1 MALLLCLLMPLVVLS
16 CGPGGSLGCELP
28 QSHVLDSIQNL
39 RLLGQMRRLSPLSC
53 LKDRRDFRFPWQ
65 QVDGSQL
72 QKAQVMSVHHEMV
85 QQAFQLLLSERAS
98 AAWDK
103 TLLDHVRTGL
113 HQQLEHLESCLVQL
127 VTEEDSAQS
136 YGRSSL
142 EMKRYFQRIRLY
154 LKEKKYSG
162 CAWEV
167 VRVEIMRSFSLST
180 TLQERVMDEDMG
192 SP

>member
-1 MALLLCLLMPLVVLS
+1 MALLLSLLMTLVVLS

-28 QSHVLDSIQNL
+28 QSHVLDSSKNL
-39 RLLGQMRRLSPLSC
+39 KLLGQMRRLSPLSC

-72 QKAQVMSVHHEMV
+72 QKAWVMSVHHEMV

-103 TLLDHVRTGL
+103 TLLDQVCTGL
-113 HQQLEHLESCLVQL
+113 HQQLEHVDSCLVQL
-127 VTEEDSAQS
+127 GTEEDSALS
-136 YGRSSL
+136 YGRASL
-142 EMKRYFQRIRLY
+142 EMKRYFRRIHLY
-154 LKEKKYSG
+154 LKKKKYSG

-167 VRVEIMRSFSLST
+167 VRVEIMRSFTLST
-180 TLQERVMDEDMG
+180 TLLARVKEEE
-192 SP
+192 S

>member
-1 MALLLCLLMPLVVLS
+1 MALLLCLLMTLVVLICCPS
-16 CGPGGSLGCELP
+16 GSLGCELP
-28 QSHVLDSIQNL
+28 QSHVLDSMQNM

-72 QKAQVMSVHHEMV
+72 QKVRVMSVQHEMV
-85 QQAFQLLLSERAS
+85 QQAFHLLLSERAS

-113 HQQLEHLESCLVQL
+113 HQQLEHLDSCLVQL
-127 VTEEDSAQS
+127 GTQEDSAQS
-136 YGRSSL
+136 YGSASL
-142 EMKRYFQRIRLY
+142 QMKRYFQRIRLY
-154 LKEKKYSG
+154 LKEKKDSA

-167 VRVEIMRSFSLST
+167 VRVEIMRSLTLST
-180 TLQERVMDEDMG
+180 TLLARVKEEELG